1 MKSESVQAAQAAAAP
16 KKTKKTAPK
25 DGLIKAGPKT
35 WKDDRYEFKFSKGE
49 LLITDTT
56 NGSTSKIWGDPHL
69 WTGDDDKL
77 GFHKENL
84 TLDLKNGTKLTLI
97 PTEVDA
103 NGVSWL
109 DKVQIMTPKR
119 AIVVGEISGTGP
131 QVIER
136 SKDSASIDKTAIDG
150 NVLVAGDEVDDWF
163 TTMGKELAGT
173 DGGKDIQL
181 DGLGGE
187 SGIDFSTTG
196 KGGGGDP
203 ADGVIDSIKGMIKS
217 TNREITDLKEKF
229 ENASA
234 EDKPLVLQ
242 ELQDA
247 FQRRSMLYQMMS
259 NLSKTESD
267 TLLAIARNLR
277 T

>member
-16 KKTKKTAPK
+16 KKAKKKSAPEG
-25 DGLIKAGPKT
+25 GLIKAGPKT

-49 LLITDTT
+49 LLITDST
-56 NGSTSKIWGDPHL
+56 NGTTSKIWGDPHL
-69 WTGDDDKL
+69 WTGDNDKL

-97 PTEVDA
+97 PTELDA
-103 NGVSWL
+103 NGKAWL

-131 QVIER
+131 KVVER
-136 SKDSASIDKTAIDG
+136 SKDSASIDASEVDG
-150 NVLVAGDEVDDWF
+150 NVIVAGDEVDDWF
-163 TTMGKELAGT
+163 TAMGKELAGT
-173 DGGKDIQL
+173 DGGKDILL
-181 DGLGGE
+181 DGLGGK
-187 SGIDFSTTG
+187 SGIDFSQFSPG
-196 KGGGGDP
+196 NS
-203 ADGVIDSIKGMIKS
+203 ADGILDSIKGMIKS
-217 TNREITDLKEKF
+217 TNEEITGLKEKF

-277 T
+277 N